1 MSRKIDKC
9 AKTRTWKP
17 PYQTGRRSPD
27 PSGPHI
33 AGARVIKSSSSNG
46 GDIAATVYHVDGM
59 DIVLEGTNTVSG
71 VEEANSCHIYADD
84 SGAIT
89 IAPESGGKLI
99 KVNAGNDANAPGING
114 SPFAAK
120 TAIKDSVKNKK
131 YFHSETVDVAFIHPP
146 DAGTGNRED
155 RQIHGAGNGRTT
167 SKSIGRQIKTA
178 LRCFPRL
185 SGLFDV

>member
-1 MSRKIDKC
+1 MCENTDMEATISDRT
-9 AKTRTWKP
+9 AKPGPQRA
-17 PYQTGRRSPD
+17 PYRR
-27 PSGPHI
+27 GPGHQ
-33 AGARVIKSSSSNG
+33 SQHSNG

-89 IAPESGGKLI
+89 IGPESGGKLI